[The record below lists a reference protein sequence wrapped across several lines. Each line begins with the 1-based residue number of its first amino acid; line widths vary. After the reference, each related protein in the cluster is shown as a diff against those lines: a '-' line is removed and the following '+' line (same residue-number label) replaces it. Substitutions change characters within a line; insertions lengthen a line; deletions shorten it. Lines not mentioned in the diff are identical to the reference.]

1 MPFSFNFKV
10 EETDGLAGEG
20 GNKVD
25 NVNGIGQDDVIQE
38 VAKDWFPAEE
48 IFLSERHHAKGGGYD
63 AQFRIPKYWADSLE
77 LDSWY
82 NPSLL
87 QPHSIDCCEWRAMI
101 NQQECFSG
109 QLIFFLVLPPKLIE
123 FLLIPT

>member
-1 MPFSFNFKV
+1 MTSVDDRADAALIRELEPAV
-10 EETDGLAGEG
+10 AGELTRHL
-20 GNKVD
+20 D
-25 NVNGIGQDDVIQE
+25 